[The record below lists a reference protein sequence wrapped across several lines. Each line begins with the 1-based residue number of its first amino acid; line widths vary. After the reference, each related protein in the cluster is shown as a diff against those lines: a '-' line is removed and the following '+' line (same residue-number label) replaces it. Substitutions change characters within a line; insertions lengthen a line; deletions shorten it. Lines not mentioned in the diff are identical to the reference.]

1 MADTQTGELPGIDAV
16 PPELLKGGAPSE
28 GGGEGGGPST
38 FSNILDDIGTG
49 ITEAPGAVVRGAAG
63 AVAETG
69 QAMSEVATSAKQGA
83 EAARGR
89 LKDQGGMGGAIAD
102 VTGFLPDA
110 ASVVAPIGKGIEWAG
125 EKVKSAIGDRTSVTG
140 GLIENV
146 SQFVTGFIG
155 AGKFTRLKGVGGGMV
170 KGAMVDAIAFDP
182 NQERLSNLVEQYPT
196 FANPITEVLAAE
208 KDDSSAVGRLK
219 NAAEGLLI
227 GGALEALIATV
238 RGARALKKGDVKEAQ
253 VQAEVAETALKQ
265 ASNDGPIPGPDIK
278 PASLPEGFSIAENNG
293 MWSVK
298 KEGDEAHWAVGRSK
312 EDAEASFWKSHPEQM
327 PGQPKTADEA
337 LAQFDE
343 ATGYTGQDN
352 TPVGKVE
359 VATPGLAPKVR
370 TTQEEVDGLISTLTK
385 DAEAL
390 DQYGSREAAEA
401 AGHKFAPRSDHFLP
415 QGSTPED
422 ILTAIDAAADIKAKD
437 FAKLRGGD
445 PTTGVQSWKDV
456 AQDARDIAELSGTS
470 PETVLQTLNRQAS
483 EADQMAAQI
492 VYRRALYQGVGDQ
505 VMQLAK
511 QRAYGVPGTFGSM
524 EALDAEFARMI
535 GFMADFSAKAGA
547 IESNIARALNVMKGG
562 KLFDPKAIFGE
573 NADMGEIAATIMA
586 SGGDWIAVGKT
597 ARKLTGPRPGDKF
610 LSFAMANMLSGPE
623 THLINVAGNMS
634 HAAMIPTSK
643 ITGGLSDGLFATLR
657 GDMDGAADG
666 IRYAKEGY
674 QQIIAMASMWRSSL
688 KLARDAF
695 WFNRAIADPL
705 ATKLTDVKA
714 TEVGGFSQGGKVDPV
729 RDILGAIGDRVMM
742 VRENPVSGSLENL
755 WDLQQTPLRLLQS
768 EDEFF
773 KQLVSR
779 SNIVA
784 RAQVEGAE
792 AGLKGPDLKG
802 FVAKKLEDA
811 FDANTGMLKDPE
823 ALLEAR
829 EATFTDKLSPGT
841 FAVKAQGLI
850 NHNVVSRLL
859 IAPFFS
865 TLANIIGAGVRYT
878 PGANY
883 ALLSKYREAIKAGGD
898 ARRKAIGQAYVG
910 GAFWGLAINEALEG
924 RVTGPGPTNQQQ
936 RMALEGTGWRPYS
949 YVINRDDGSRSY
961 IPLNVFDPL
970 GMIFTMAAE
979 ASSIAKGA
987 SHGQYDSISE
997 AGVATSLAIARVM
1010 ENRSMFQNLS
1020 GIFDLMSKRDE
1031 ASLSKVLAGQV
1042 RMAIPGVSAMN
1053 VANRY
1058 DDPDMRQAQTMWERI
1073 KRGIPGMSDDMAVRA
1088 NFIGEPVE
1096 KQARLMT
1103 TQKGDPV
1110 TRELVRAIQIES
1122 QAFQAPSA
1130 YLTERGMKVDLRR
1143 VQLADGTNAYTK
1155 YMEFVQNH
1163 PGGTKTLREEMEQLI
1178 KSKSYKDAKDGNSRE
1193 RGSKLY
1199 RLAALRGRFQKQA
1212 AAALKRQYPEV
1223 RAALM
1228 ESKEKNDR
1236 LRAVRDSLLSEGD
1249 NRYLHGDEQMEQPGA
1264 GNSAEQP

>member
-1 MADTQTGELPGIDAV
+1 MADTELFKGGLPGIDAV
-16 PPELLKGGAPSE
+16 PPELLSGGGPSE
-28 GGGEGGGPST
+28 GGGEGGGSST
-38 FSNILDDIGTG
+38 FSSILDDIGTG

-63 AVAETG
+63 AVSETG
-69 QAMSEVATSAKQGA
+69 QAVADVAGSAK
-83 EAARGR
+83 RGR
-89 LKDQGGMGGAIAD
+89 QTASAKLKEQGGVGGAVAGALDMI
-102 VTGFLPDA
+102 PDS
-110 ASVVAPIGKGIEWAG
+110 ASVVEPIGKGIEWAG
-125 EKVKSAIGDRTSVTG
+125 EKVKSAIGDRQSVTG

-170 KGAMVDAIAFDP
+170 KGAMVDAFAFDP
-182 NQERLSNLVEQYPT
+182 NQERLSNLIEQYPT
-196 FANPITEVLAAE
+196 FANPITEMLAAD
-208 KDDSSAVGRLK
+208 KDDTAAVGRLK

-227 GGALEALIATV
+227 GGALEALIASV
-238 RGARALKKGDVKEAQ
+238 RGVRALKKGDTKGAEEHLQAAEKGLLDEAQ
-253 VQAEVAETALKQ
+253 TGSRPQPAEQPAIVETRKAEVDADPHRTSPG
-265 ASNDGPIPGPDIK
+265 ASEPTTP
-278 PASLPEGFSIAENNG
+278 L
-293 MWSVK
+293 
-298 KEGDEAHWAVGRSK
+298 
-312 EDAEASFWKSHPEQM
+312 
-327 PGQPKTADEA
+327 QPT
-337 LAQFDE
+337 
-343 ATGYTGQDN
+343 
-352 TPVGKVE
+352 
-359 VATPGLAPKVR
+359 VR

-385 DAEAL
+385 DSEVL

-415 QGSTPED
+415 QGSTPD
-422 ILTAIDAAADIKAKD
+422 GLLIAIDRAAELKAKD
-437 FAKLRGGD
+437 FARLRGGD
-445 PTTGVQSWKDV
+445 PTTGVQTWADV
-456 AQDARDIAELSGTS
+456 ADQAKQIAEMGGKT
-470 PETVLQTLNRQAS
+470 PDAILQALDATMKDSDKL
-483 EADQMAAQI
+483 AAQV
-492 VYRRALYQGVGDQ
+492 VYRRALYRG
-505 VMQLAK
+505 LADEVQK
-511 QRAYGVPGTFGSM
+511 LAQMRSYGTPGRFVTM
-524 EALDAEFARMI
+524 DALDAELGRSIA
-535 GFMADFSAKAGA
+535 FMSDLVAKAGA

-623 THLINVAGNMS
+623 THIINVAGNMS

-643 ITGGLSDGLFATLR
+643 IAGGLSDGLFATLR

-666 IRYAKEGY
+666 MRYAKEGY

-705 ATKLTDVKA
+705 ATKLTDVKGG
-714 TEVGGFSQGGKVDPV
+714 EVGGFSQGGKVDPV

-792 AGLKGPDLKG
+792 AGLKGADLRG
-802 FVAKKLEDA
+802 FVAKKLEEG

-949 YVINRDDGSRSY
+949 YVVNKDDGSRSY

-979 ASSIAKGA
+979 ASTIAKGA
-987 SHGQYDSISE
+987 SHGQYDSIGE
-997 AGVATSLAIARVM
+997 AGVATSLAIARVL

-1073 KRGIPGMSDDMAVRA
+1073 KRGIPGLSDDMAVRA

-1110 TRELVRAIQIES
+1110 TRELVRAIQIEG

-1155 YMEFVQNH
+1155 YMEFVQH
-1163 PGGTKTLREEMEQLI
+1163 PSATGGKSLREEMEQLI

-1193 RGSKLY
+1193 RSSKLY

-1212 AAALKRQYPEV
+1212 AGRLKRAYPEV
-1223 RAALM
+1223 GKALM
-1228 ESKEKNDR
+1228 DSKDKNDR
-1236 LRAVRDSLLSEGD
+1236 LRAVRDALLSEGD
-1249 NRYLHGDEQMEQPGA
+1249 NRYLHGDEEMEQPSD
-1264 GNSAEQP
+1264 NNNDSSE

>member
-16 PPELLKGGAPSE
+16 PPELLSGGAPSE
-28 GGGEGGGPST
+28 GGGEGDGGPST

-49 ITEAPGAVVRGAAG
+49 ITEAPGAVARGAAG

-69 QAMSEVATSAKQGA
+69 QAMSDVATSAKQGA
-83 EAARGR
+83 EAARGK
-89 LKDQGGMGGAIAD
+89 LKDRGGIGGAIAD

-125 EKVKSAIGDRTSVTG
+125 EKVKSAIGDRQSVTG

-170 KGAMVDAIAFDP
+170 KGAMVDAFAFDP

-196 FANPITEVLAAE
+196 FANPITEVLAAD

-253 VQAEVAETALKQ
+253 VQAEIAETAMKQ
-265 ASNDGPIPGPDIK
+265 AEEV
-278 PASLPEGFSIAENNG
+278 PATPKVTDF
-293 MWSVK
+293 
-298 KEGDEAHWAVGRSK
+298 GDN
-312 EDAEASFWKSHPEQM
+312 
-327 PGQPKTADEA
+327 
-337 LAQFDE
+337 
-343 ATGYTGQDN
+343 ATGY
-352 TPVGKVE
+352 VGDDVRPAKVE
-359 VATPGLAPKVR
+359 PVAAEADKVAVATPGLAPKVR

-445 PTTGVQSWKDV
+445 ATTGVQSWKDV

-573 NADMGEIAATIMA
+573 NADMGEVAATIMA

-623 THLINVAGNMS
+623 THIINVAGNMS

-643 ITGGLSDGLFATLR
+643 IAGGLSDGLFATLR

-666 IRYAKEGY
+666 MRYAKEGY

-705 ATKLTDVKA
+705 ATKLTDVKGG
-714 TEVGGFSQGGKVDPV
+714 EVGGFSQGGKVDPV

-792 AGLKGPDLKG
+792 AGLKGADLRG
-802 FVAKKLEDA
+802 FVAKKLEDG

-949 YVINRDDGSRSY
+949 YVVSKDDGSRSY

-979 ASSIAKGA
+979 ASTIAKGA

-997 AGVATSLAIARVM
+997 AGVATSLAIARVL

-1073 KRGIPGMSDDMAVRA
+1073 KRGIPGMSEDMAVRA

-1103 TQKGDPV
+1103 TQAGDPV
-1110 TRELVRAIQIES
+1110 TKELVRAIQIEG

-1178 KSKSYKDAKDGNSRE
+1178 KSKSYKEAKDGNSRE

-1212 AAALKRQYPEV
+1212 SAALKRQYPEV

-1228 ESKEKNDR
+1228 ESKDKADR
-1236 LRAVRDSLLSEGD
+1236 MRAVRDSLLNEGD
-1249 NRYLHGDEQMEQPGA
+1249 NRYLHGDEQTEQPGD
-1264 GNSAEQP
+1264 NSNNAPTE